1 MLCFLLLDIF
11 INKKIIKKKIMK
23 NLLTISHNI
32 NFYYIIHKIIYNKNL
47 SYFNK
52 NK

>member
-11 INKKIIKKKIMK
+11 INKKIIKKKIM
-23 NLLTISHNI
+23 NLLTISHDI